1 MGWAMTEILGKASDR
16 VLVAR
21 VLAKDDRQAFAT
33 LVRRHQQ
40 PVRLLLR
47 RLCGDDAALADDLAQ
62 DTFLQAWRKLSAYR
76 AEAALGTWLYR
87 IAYNRFLMYQRRW
100 HPTVVDPQRLLQEGG
115 ATFTTVT
122 MDTAESGLAMPH
134 DVREALARLPEV
146 ERAAIVHCYY
156 LQLSHA
162 EAAAAMD
169 CPVGTLKSHVFR
181 ARRKLRSWLQD
192 WAPVEG
198 KNQ

>member
-1 MGWAMTEILGKASDR
+1 MTERLEQAADR
-16 VLVAR
+16 LLVAR

-33 LVRRHQQ
+33 LVRRHQRS
-40 PVRLLLR
+40 VRLLLR
-47 RLCGDDAALADDLAQ
+47 RLCGDDVALAEDLAQ

-76 AEAALGTWLYR
+76 AEAAFTTWLYR
-87 IAYNRFLMYQRRW
+87 IAYNRFLMHQRRW
-100 HPTVVDPQRLLQEGG
+100 RPAVVDPQRCLEDSG
-115 ATFTTVT
+115 AAAATVT
-122 MDTAESGLAMPH
+122 MNPAESGLAMPH

-162 EAAAAMD
+162 EAAVIMD
-169 CPVGTLKSHVFR
+169 CPLGTLKSHVFR
-181 ARRKLRSWLQD
+181 ARQKLRNWLQD

-198 KNQ
+198 KRQ

>member
-1 MGWAMTEILGKASDR
+1 MTEMIGKTSDR

-47 RLCGDDAALADDLAQ
+47 RLCGDDVALADGLAQ
-62 DTFLQAWRKLSAYR
+62 DTFLQAWRKLSTYR
-76 AEAALGTWLYR
+76 AEAAFGTWLYR

-100 HPTVVDPQRLLQEGG
+100 RPVVVDPQRLLQEGG

-122 MDTAESGLAMPH
+122 IDLAESGLTMPH

-162 EAAAAMD
+162 EAAVVMD
-169 CPVGTLKSHVFR
+169 CPIGTLKSHVFR
-181 ARRKLRSWLQD
+181 ARQKLRTWLQD

-198 KNQ
+198 KSQ